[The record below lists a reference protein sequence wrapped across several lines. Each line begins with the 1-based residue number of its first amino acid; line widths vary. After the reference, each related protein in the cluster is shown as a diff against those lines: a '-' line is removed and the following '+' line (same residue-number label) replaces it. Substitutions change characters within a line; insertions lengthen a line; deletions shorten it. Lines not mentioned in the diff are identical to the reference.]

1 MPNPDR
7 RRLLAAAG
15 ALLIAP
21 LAAHAAPPPLRVVTL
36 EYNLV
41 EMLLALGLPPV
52 GVADLKG
59 YRRWVGLGQQTL
71 SGCVSV
77 GTRQQPSLEAIAA
90 LRPDLILGVDFRHQP
105 LLPLLSR
112 LAPTRL
118 QASDRT
124 GNGLA
129 LMRQDFRQLAVW
141 TGRSQAAESELARL
155 DDCLS
160 RLRGQ
165 LGPSAKQRMGV
176 LQGLGGSPQF
186 WAFAGNSLAGGVVD
200 ALGWQ
205 NAWPARDARQGI
217 VTLTVED
224 LLDSTASLTAVTD
237 PRADFTRGALWQ
249 RVPAVAEARLRRL
262 PADTWLF
269 GGPWSARRL
278 AERLATAW
286 APAAHA
292 ICSGAVSP

>member
-21 LAAHAAPPPLRVVTL
+21 LAAHAAPRPLRVVAL

-41 EMLLALGLPPV
+41 EMLLALGLTPV

-71 SGCVSV
+71 FGCVSV

-165 LGPSAKQRMGV
+165 LEIG
-176 LQGLGGSPQF
+176 
-186 WAFAGNSLAGGVVD
+186 
-200 ALGWQ
+200 
-205 NAWPARDARQGI
+205 
-217 VTLTVED
+217 
-224 LLDSTASLTAVTD
+224 
-237 PRADFTRGALWQ
+237 RAH
-249 RVPAVAEARLRRL
+249 V
-262 PADTWLF
+262 
-269 GGPWSARRL
+269 
-278 AERLATAW
+278 
-286 APAAHA
+286 
-292 ICSGAVSP
+292 